1 MKEKLNR
8 IPVPVIII
16 AVIAVLGGVGFW
28 ISKQV
33 QSQNGSYT
41 VPMDRTKYMARMKEQ
56 AAAGQYSSQGAPG
69 QRGGRPGMGGRPG
82 GGQGGGQQGQAGG
95 YGGYGQGRMGR

>member
-1 MKEKLNR
+1 MTEKLNR

-16 AVIAVLGGVGFW
+16 GVIAVLGGVGFW

-41 VPMDRTKYMARMKEQ
+41 VPMDRSKYMARMKEQ

-69 QRGGRPGMGGRPG
+69 QRSGRPGMGG
-82 GGQGGGQQGQAGG
+82 QGGGRQGQAGG